1 MKIEKLNAD
10 LERARAKATLWQARF
25 KDLERQKLE
34 QENLEIL
41 QTVREVAASPEEIR
55 DVLDLIR
62 SIKEPAQPVPDTNDK
77 KEEPPA

>member
-10 LERARAKATLWQARF
+10 LERARARATLWQARL

-62 SIKEPAQPVPDTNDK
+62 SMREPPQPVPDTNDK